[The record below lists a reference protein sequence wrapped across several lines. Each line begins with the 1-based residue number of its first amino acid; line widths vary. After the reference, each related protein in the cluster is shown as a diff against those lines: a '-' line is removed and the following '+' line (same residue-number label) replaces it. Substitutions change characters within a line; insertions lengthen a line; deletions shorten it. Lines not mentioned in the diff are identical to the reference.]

1 MEIFTGLGKSVKWKS
16 TSARGQ
22 VAERGRA
29 TWKTT
34 QRRFPRPFE
43 IGLIKTHRLLIRT
56 LSLFVILK
64 TNSIIPAGSPN
75 FFFFFFFPFSPL
87 FAAGRIPSRPCCGS
101 AQEGKLTWETG
112 GPGPLCKIISHRNRY
127 RRSWGNFWN
136 IIFNTS
142 SISASSLYFICLV
155 NYPFIWLSEASF
167 PTIAHHRLCNVK
179 KKKTFFFLSDP

>member
-1 MEIFTGLGKSVKWKS
+1 MKIDERQGSG
-16 TSARGQ
+16 RG
-22 VAERGRA
+22 GWA

-75 FFFFFFFPFSPL
+75 FFFFFSPL
-87 FAAGRIPSRPCCGS
+87 FAAGCIPSRPVVDPRRREINLERWS
-101 AQEGKLTWETG
+101 
-112 GPGPLCKIISHRNRY
+112 GPLCKIISHRNRY

-155 NYPFIWLSEASF
+155 NYPFIWLSEASLLPF
-167 PTIAHHRLCNVK
+167 FTIAHHRFVYVEC
-179 KKKTFFFLSDP
+179 